1 MVPDQG
7 KKWVFESI
15 NASWRGHKC
24 RVKQKHYYAHETDEK
39 RWENRP
45 KTVSDSQFKDLLE
58 YWNCSL
64 IEKEAKINKGNRG
77 SLDDMHTMGPKS
89 YAMLR
94 HKLQQEDP
102 DKQEPSQEKVYKE
115 SRKRNPEKTY
125 LTNNEKSI
133 SNIAKM
139 DALQSVEHGEDGNTK
154 DHYSEVIQDP
164 VRKNRVRLYGR
175 GVTKT
180 DLKKKDTNSGF
191 IFPQEFLQSME
202 TQLVQKLAP
211 SVASVILSQIQAANP
226 GVELVIPDFSI
237 GTKPKDASRD
247 QHPTSDTNEQASNG
261 PQLLDCE
268 ERLGEIPED
277 LGSNR
282 AGQPLVN

>member
-115 SRKRNPEKTY
+115 SRKRNPTKTY

-139 DALQSVEHGEDGNTK
+139 DALQSVEHGEDGALRIITLK
-154 DHYSEVIQDP
+154 SYKILYAKIVYAFMEEV
-164 VRKNRVRLYGR
+164 
-175 GVTKT
+175 
-180 DLKKKDTNSGF
+180 
-191 IFPQEFLQSME
+191 
-202 TQLVQKLAP
+202 
-211 SVASVILSQIQAANP
+211 
-226 GVELVIPDFSI
+226 
-237 GTKPKDASRD
+237 
-247 QHPTSDTNEQASNG
+247 
-261 PQLLDCE
+261 
-268 ERLGEIPED
+268 
-277 LGSNR
+277 
-282 AGQPLVN
+282 

>member
-1 MVPDQG
+1 MVPDHG

-15 NASWRGHKC
+15 NASWHGHKC

-211 SVASVILSQIQAANP
+211 SMASVILSQIQAANP

-268 ERLGEIPED
+268 VPFLSLIF
-277 LGSNR
+277 L
-282 AGQPLVN
+282 